1 MPLYVSPMRKS
12 YRSQLLAVDAA
23 INLLLGGALLL
34 LPSTTISFFGLP
46 TANSPFYVTVLG
58 AVLFGIGI
66 ALWLERRNEER
77 GQGLGLTGALAIN
90 VLAASTVLFW
100 LVMDPLDLPTRGY
113 IVLSIVVTAVFG
125 TAFLELL
132 AILRK

>member
-1 MPLYVSPMRKS
+1 M
-12 YRSQLLAVDAA
+12 LAVDAA

-46 TANSPFYVTVLG
+46 AANSPFYVTVLG

-77 GQGLGLTGALAIN
+77 GHGLGLTGALAIN

-100 LVMDPLDLPTRGY
+100 LVMDPFDLPTRGY